1 MYLDSNK
8 PREEQD
14 YREIYSDLDET
25 DELEVLIEYDDTDDE
40 TYNEER
46 DHLRQQQLHL
56 SSALPEPSIT
66 LMKLKMPV
74 FREVLSGAVDLP
86 KFPKS
91 LLDFGFQE
99 PRTRFRKTPT
109 PGNGEAK
116 GEIIPYIRP
125 FQFPEVKDIAKVA
138 EQKRSLVCYDLDE
151 QDFCYLQHRNKGKY
165 VKLSL
170 EVFEIMMSVLEVEW
184 QELEMRMQ
192 SLNPTVSPMDDR
204 TSNTTLAL
212 DDEKYGND
220 DGIVSLDQIDDQKCA
235 ICNDSD
241 CENLNAIVFCDGCNI
256 AVHQEC
262 YGVAFIPEGQWLCRK
277 CMISRHSEVDCI
289 FCPSKTGAFK
299 QLDNS
304 LWSHVVCALW
314 INELYFAN
322 PIYMEPIEG
331 LDLIPKSRWRL
342 NCYICKQKVG
352 ACIQCYNRNCF
363 QAYHVTCAKRSNLF
377 MKLTKGITG
386 AIRNKATLL
395 SFCDKHTPAG
405 YLSQGEIH
413 KSIQKT
419 RLFFKDKNIL
429 KEQNMAKFQH
439 QQLTNRL
446 NNLKWKTSKNTPI
459 PPNLFSDKL
468 FDILTSLK
476 IETMNYFV
484 KKLNEVKDLTVLPNI
499 PKEDQR
505 REVRQICNEVC
516 RYWCLKRE
524 LKNGAPLIRRNNN
537 MDSMS
542 SVLYGINN
550 RDEIDSKIEF
560 SDVLVR
566 DLDKLLDLVQLTS
579 QRQTEVLASSTLNL
593 DFTDLTF
600 FYLKTQIEQVINN
613 INKKVDGSKALIDY
627 EINGTA
633 HIRVPIHTELE
644 ESLKM
649 NDHSY
654 GEGQTLSLSK
664 IIDKNYQYGYNTVA
678 EFKNDV
684 DELFQAIQQR
694 LKPVS
699 LIHKMAKKWYR
710 EFNDKGLANLLE
722 AEKVDEFGSEEIE
735 KLYKKMEEDDS
746 MRVFS
751 IEPEVNIK
759 EPNGVAGGKRKAKII
774 SKVKPIRTT
783 VLRLKR
789 WHDEVEDEIPLSDVE
804 DLSDENW
811 KELMSFIRK
820 RRRRL

>member
-1 MYLDSNK
+1 MGIIYLDSNK

-14 YREIYSDLDET
+14 YHEIYSDLDEA
-25 DELEVLIEYDDTDDE
+25 DELEVIFEYDDSDSESDTINHRLE
-40 TYNEER
+40 GFT
-46 DHLRQQQLHL
+46 
-56 SSALPEPSIT
+56 S
-66 LMKLKMPV
+66 KLKQPV
-74 FREVLSGAVDLP
+74 FREVLNGPMDVP

-99 PRTRFRKTPT
+99 PRTRLRKTPT
-109 PGNGEAK
+109 SSGIGSGQGR

-125 FQFPEVKDIAKVA
+125 FQFPDVKDVSKVA
-138 EQKRSLVCYDLDE
+138 DQKRSLVCYDLDE

-165 VKLSL
+165 VKLTL

-235 ICNDSD
+235 ICNESD

-342 NCYICKQKVG
+342 NCYICKQKKG
-352 ACIQCYNRNCF
+352 ACIQCYNRSCF
-363 QAYHVTCAKRSNLF
+363 QAYHVTCAKRSNLY
-377 MKLTKGITG
+377 MKLTNGITG
-386 AIRNKATLL
+386 AIRNKASLL

-405 YLSQGEIH
+405 YLNQSEIH
-413 KSIQKT
+413 KSIHKT

-459 PPNLFSDKL
+459 PPNVFSDKL
-468 FDILTSLK
+468 YEILTMLK

-484 KKLNEVKDLTVLPNI
+484 KKLNAVKGLTVLPNI
-499 PKEDQR
+499 SKEDQR
-505 REVRQICNEVC
+505 HEVRQICNEVC

-537 MDSMS
+537 MESMS
-542 SVLYGINN
+542 SVLYGANN
-550 RDEIDSKIEF
+550 RDEINRKIEF
-560 SDVLVR
+560 SDVLAR
-566 DLDKLLDLVQLTS
+566 DLDKLLDMVLLTS
-579 QRQTEVLASSTLNL
+579 QRQKQMLESSTIRLDTVNL
-593 DFTDLTF
+593 TC
-600 FYLKTQIEQVINN
+600 FYLKSQIEEVLNN
-613 INKKVDGSKALIDY
+613 ICKKVDGSKSLIEY
-627 EINGTA
+627 EISIDKLSA
-633 HIRVPIHTELE
+633 KLE
-644 ESLKM
+644 S
-649 NDHSY
+649 D
-654 GEGQTLSLSK
+654 GGRQLSLFK
-664 IIDKNYQYGYNTVA
+664 IMEKNYAFGYTQVS
-678 EFKNDV
+678 
-684 DELFQAIQQR
+684 ELKDDLDRLFRAIQNK
-694 LKPVS
+694 LKPIS
-699 LIHKMAKKWYR
+699 LLHKTAKKWYR
-710 EFNDKGLANLLE
+710 EFNENGLTQLLE
-722 AEKVDEFGSEEIE
+722 AEKISQFGVPEMERLYELLKTDESA
-735 KLYKKMEEDDS
+735 
-746 MRVFS
+746 RPATV
-751 IEPEVNIK
+751 EPEASIK
-759 EPNGVAGGKRKAKII
+759 KRVGSANPRRKNTRTAK
-774 SKVKPIRTT
+774 SLVVLRKLKRTT
-783 VLRLKR
+783 EK
-789 WHDEVEDEIPLSDVE
+789 VEEESLSDVE
-804 DLSDENW
+804 DLSEEHW
-811 KELMSFIRK
+811 KELINFIRK